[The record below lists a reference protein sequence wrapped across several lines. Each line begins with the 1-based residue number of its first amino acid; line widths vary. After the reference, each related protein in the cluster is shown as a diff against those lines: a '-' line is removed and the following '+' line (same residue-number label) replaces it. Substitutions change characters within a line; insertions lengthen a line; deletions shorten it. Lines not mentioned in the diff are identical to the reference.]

1 MLPRP
6 AKRLAQDAEAT
17 AVSTD
22 AGTTDS
28 AAAPAAPAEEDSRF
42 CRSCGAPL
50 PDRASRS
57 RAICRLCNAQTW
69 FGYLADAT
77 KRRRR
82 AAALKRAA

>member
-6 AKRLAQDAEAT
+6 AKLRALDAAD
-17 AVSTD
+17 STEPAD
-22 AGTTDS
+22 DS
-28 AAAPAAPAEEDSRF
+28 PPAEDNRH
-42 CRSCGAPL
+42 CRTCGAPL

-77 KRRRR
+77 ARRRR
-82 AAALKRAA
+82 ATQRRAA